1 MEGRAP
7 AYDTAPVCG
16 GRVYDGGDGV
26 NRGAP
31 ILVASCLALAAA
43 EFQPERAPAQMT
55 LTPRVIQI
63 DQIKCA
69 ELQSISSDRMD
80 RLLVYFNGYVDGMRR
95 PHGLGRAPGR
105 ASSSTEP
112 SSYCKAGSHRDGALG
127 LHAGITMNAP
137 LRERPTRIETDHGP
151 RACRCFAR

>member
-1 MEGRAP
+1 
-7 AYDTAPVCG
+7 
-16 GRVYDGGDGV
+16 V

-43 EFQPERAPAQMT
+43 EFQPERAPAQVT

-69 ELQSISSDRMD
+69 ELQSTSSDRMD

-95 PHGLGRAPGR
+95 HKVWDERKVAELVDRAVN
-105 ASSSTEP
+105 
-112 SSYCKAGSHRDGALG
+112 YCKAD
-127 LHAGITMNAP
+127 
-137 LRERPTRIETDHGP
+137 PTETVLSAFT
-151 RACRCFAR
+151 RASR